1 MHVLDCIPHS
11 LRWLRVANKSIRRT
25 HVDQRLLVLLT
36 ERSADKLAEHGQ
48 EIGEGTS
55 GTAQLLDVTP
65 RDLDSHVVVAP
76 SIAHMRNAV
85 AAALTRPIITE
96 PIRTGVTVLLPEIIF
111 EQGYS
116 PDSKRQHADVA
127 DADQD
132 VIKVVVTLSALR
144 EVLQMRIIICGDC
157 CRK

>member
-1 MHVLDCIPHS
+1 MR
-11 LRWLRVANKSIRRT
+11 LRL
-25 HVDQRLLVLLT
+25 
-36 ERSADKLAEHGQ
+36 
-48 EIGEGTS
+48 
-55 GTAQLLDVTP
+55 
-65 RDLDSHVVVAP
+65 HVVVTPGVA
-76 SIAHMRNAV
+76 SMRKAES
-85 AAALTRPIITE
+85 AALTRPIIME
-96 PIRTGVTVLLPEIIF
+96 PICTGVTVLLPEILF

-132 VIKVVVTLSALR
+132 VIKVVVTLSAL

>member
-1 MHVLDCIPHS
+1 MLPM
-11 LRWLRVANKSIRRT
+11 
-25 HVDQRLLVLLT
+25 LLPKY
-36 ERSADKLAEHGQ
+36 SADELAEHGQ
-48 EIGEGTS
+48 ETGECTS
-55 GTAQLLDVTP
+55 DTAQLLDVKP
-65 RDLDSHVVVAP
+65 RDFDSHVVVAP
-76 SIAHMRNAV
+76 GVASMRKAES
-85 AAALTRPIITE
+85 AALTRPIVTT
-96 PIRTGVTVLLPEIIF
+96 PIGNGVPVLLPEIIF